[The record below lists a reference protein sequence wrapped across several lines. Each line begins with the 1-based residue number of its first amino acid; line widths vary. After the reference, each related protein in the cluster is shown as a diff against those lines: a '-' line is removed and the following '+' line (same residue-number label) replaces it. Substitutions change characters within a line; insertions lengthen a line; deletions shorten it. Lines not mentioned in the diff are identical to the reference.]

1 VHLTLTL
8 GCSSLAEAAAGCGE
22 VDCGG
27 GAAEA
32 EAVASTLLL
41 LAPFA
46 ACGKSRAAVSGE
58 IGKIKGKEKCYFDL
72 LFGNWW
78 RPLLGRRRRRRRGS
92 TLTPDALVLCQMG
105 KNLN

>member
-1 VHLTLTL
+1 
-8 GCSSLAEAAAGCGE
+8 LAGAAACCGDD
-22 VDCGG
+22 DCGG

-32 EAVASTLLL
+32 AASTLLL

-46 ACGKSRAAVSGE
+46 ACGKSRATVSVE
-58 IGKIKGKEKCYFDL
+58 RERKIKGKEKCYFDL

-92 TLTPDALVLCQMG
+92 ALTPDALVLCQMG
-105 KNLN
+105 TNLN